1 MDPKPQGS
9 WLTFE
14 FAVHGL
20 MIPTLG
26 LVGIVGN
33 VCILIVLSKRV
44 MRNNI
49 NCLLIGLASIDISLI
64 VCALAL
70 FTFPAFVELLKVRI
84 YGLRK
89 SML

>member
-1 MDPKPQGS
+1 MDPKPQGPR
-9 WLTFE
+9 LTFE

-49 NCLLIGLASIDISLI
+49 NCLLIGLASIDIALI

-70 FTFPAFVELLKVRI
+70 FTFPAVVDFLGVWCM
-84 YGLRK
+84 GF
-89 SML
+89 